1 MRALS
6 PSLLGLAVALALTL
20 PVGGSSASAW
30 ATGKAKDSTSAS
42 AKKKRDPRLAMI
54 TAKGRPTIKLDRLDF
69 PEGIANS
76 KHYKLFLKKRLLR
89 EAKRAKWGA
98 GRNNVIEFRF
108 AVKHLEIT
116 VDEDVIR
123 VSCLAVGQ
131 LPKGKLAKSKLSYGG
146 NPRKTR
152 QVVENVLAIVA
163 RGVVSRLAEM
173 ERIRRGDLSHSHVR
187 APTVSD

>member
-6 PSLLGLAVALALTL
+6 PRLLGLALTLALTL
-20 PVGGSSASAW
+20 PVGGSSPSAW
-30 ATGKAKDSTSAS
+30 AAGSAQQSTSGS
-42 AKKKRDPRLAMI
+42 SKKKRDPRLKRI

-69 PEGIANS
+69 PEGIANA
-76 KHYKLFLKKRLLR
+76 KHYKRFLKKRLMR
-89 EAKRAKWGA
+89 EAKHAKWGA

-108 AVKHLEIT
+108 AVKQLDIT

-123 VSCLAVGQ
+123 VRCLAVGR
-131 LPKGKLAKSKLSYGG
+131 LPKGKLVKSQLNYGG
-146 NPRKTR
+146 NPRKAR
-152 QVVENVLAIVA
+152 KVVENVLAIVA

-187 APTVSD
+187 APTAID